1 MSSVSTKHAAGP
13 APAPVEAGD
22 PDIGPL
28 GFGQGALVD
37 ADILKEAAGLCAL
50 HAAQGREQGHDPHCP
65 AAAGQAPRALLSL
78 FRHAA
83 RSHGE
88 PNVLPRP

>member
-1 MSSVSTKHAAGP
+1 MSSVSTKRAAQP
-13 APAPVEAGD
+13 SAPPGQAGD
-22 PDIGPL
+22 PEIGPL

-37 ADILKEAAGLCAL
+37 ADILREATGLRAL
-50 HAAQGREQGHDPHCP
+50 HAAQEQGSHF
-65 AAAGQAPRALLSL
+65 AGAQAPRALLSL

-83 RSHGE
+83 RILGE